1 MDVGRLVEKN
11 KKLIAIVAIA
21 FLVYYLISGIGLKM
35 TLISVSS
42 VQIQPQGNLV
52 GGEWKGSF
60 WLINMYMDC
69 NDQVGA
75 YTFTADEAKKGDTTI
90 NGKTILPSATITIK
104 LTPLKPYYEH
114 SLERFVVNAYPK
126 TYSGWVN
133 KASLGYS
140 FGREEP
146 SVAPLDVTM
155 YRWSEGYWTLHTPFI
170 IEIQKNGTTIY
181 KETWD
186 SVGGTQTKKI
196 TNPNNSEEWLLIKDL
211 GKVDQSGWKAPT
223 ELDNSVIISSLPYIF
238 SESVVNYVKFDQL
251 SDSFSQYWFGPKT
264 LSLDGN
270 TYRNRW
276 DDGSP
281 SGIYLYQGTF
291 GTQASV
297 AYASNAPGW
306 DNKDD
311 TWTIRRQPKAA
322 SVDQIV
328 TYVKGFFSQRN
339 VNVWGQG
346 YDCDYSKLKIY
357 MPVGAASSQVQI
369 QISTELADAIVWEPP
384 TSNVKIISVSE
395 LGEIQD
401 RKTLEV
407 TVQQQSTVA
416 STAKISFK
424 SSSASALCSPEVVS
438 VSLEPAQSETVKITV
453 INLGV
458 NTKTPFTIDIS
469 VSDAYTGI
477 ETDRKT
483 VSGTLLQK
491 ATAATSLIVETIDA
505 GTDKPISG
513 IPIQV
518 TFDSQSLLQYTM
530 DGVTIFDLQGIQG
543 KVTVE
548 ALETYTYNS
557 YKTEVT
563 ISPGVN
569 RVTLK
574 LTAKGTPPP
583 EIPWLLII
591 AAAVGVSLVAVY
603 AFTRRRK

>member
-1 MDVGRLVEKN
+1 MDVEGWIGKN

-21 FLVYYLISGIGLKM
+21 FLVYYLVSGIGLKM

-42 VQIQPQGNLV
+42 VQIQPQGSLV
-52 GGEWKGSF
+52 GNEWKGSY
-60 WLINMYMDC
+60 WIINMYVDC

-75 YTFTADEAKKGDTTI
+75 YTFTADEAKKGTTTI
-90 NGKTILPSATITIK
+90 GGKTVLPSATITIK
-104 LTPLKPYYEH
+104 LTPQKPYYEH

-133 KASLGYS
+133 KASLGLS

-146 SVAPLDVTM
+146 SVSPLDVTM
-155 YRWSEGYWTLHTPFI
+155 YRFSEGYWTLHTPFV

-196 TNPNNSEEWLLIKDL
+196 TNPNNPEEWLLIKDL

-223 ELDNSVIISSLPYIF
+223 ELDNSIIIGSLPNVF
-238 SESVVNYVKFDQL
+238 SDSAVNYVKYDQL

-264 LSLDGN
+264 VPGD
-270 TYRNRW
+270 YRNRW

-281 SGIYLYQGTF
+281 SGIYLYTNSLGQTV
-291 GTQASV
+291 ASITD
-297 AYASNAPGW
+297 ASTAPGW

-311 TWTIRRQPKAA
+311 FWTIRRQPKAA

-346 YDCDYSKLKIY
+346 YACDYSKLKIY

-384 TSNVKIISVSE
+384 TSNVKIVGVSE

-407 TVQQQSTVA
+407 TVKQESTVA
-416 STAKISFK
+416 GTAKVSFK

-438 VSLEPAQSETVKITV
+438 VSLEPGQSETVKITV
-453 INLGV
+453 INLGAD
-458 NTKTPFTIDIS
+458 TKTPFTVDIS

-477 ETDRKT
+477 ETDRKSI
-483 VSGTLLQK
+483 SGTLLPK
-491 ATAATSLIVETIDA
+491 ATAATSLIVETVDA

-574 LTAKGTPPP
+574 LTAKGTPPL